1 MRLRKRDV
9 IFAETDNKAVKVY
22 TRLGIYEAKINMKKM
37 RGILDSPMFAIPHNS
52 YTVNMNFVYD
62 CGPDEIFIQ
71 IPGSRICIYFSEKR
85 KHEFRR
91 QYYNYISF
99 ERK

>member
-1 MRLRKRDV
+1 MPVSITAISDIKQIAL
-9 IFAETDNKAVKVY
+9 ATDMGMS
-22 TRLGIYEAKINMKKM
+22 RILMK
-37 RGILDSPMFAIPHNS
+37 PNNS
-52 YTVNMNFVYD
+52 YTVNMNFVFD
-62 CGPDEIFIQ
+62 CGPDELFIQ

-91 QYYNYISF
+91 QYYNHISF